1 MPFRLTVVV
10 IFVVTST
17 VYLTAEQW
25 EKRQRRVKKIRRL
38 AKAYLSIIQPEREMK
53 REVTTEMAV
62 NF

>member
-1 MPFRLTVVV
+1 MAFRLTVVV

-17 VYLTAEQW
+17 AYLTAEQW
-25 EKRQRRVKKIRRL
+25 EKRQRRVKKIRRI

-53 REVTTEMAV
+53 REMTTEMAV